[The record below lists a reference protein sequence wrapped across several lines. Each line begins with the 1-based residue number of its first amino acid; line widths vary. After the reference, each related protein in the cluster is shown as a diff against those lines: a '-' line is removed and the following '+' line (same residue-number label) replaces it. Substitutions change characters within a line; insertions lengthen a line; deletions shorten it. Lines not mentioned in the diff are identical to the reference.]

1 MTVVTCRRCGRVAR
15 DGARFCD
22 ACGAPLADAAGP
34 AEYKQVTVLFADVVH
49 SMDIAAAVGAERLRE
64 IMTELVQRCA
74 RVVQRYGGTVDK
86 FTGDGIMA
94 LFGAPVALEDHAFRA
109 CLTALEIQ
117 QEVQRLAVDVG
128 RRDGLPLQ
136 LRIGLNSGE
145 VIAGDIGS
153 GPLGYTAV
161 GAQVGLAQRMESV
174 APAGGVMLSE
184 STARLVEHTV
194 VLDAPQQVRIKGAT
208 EPVSARR
215 LVGIAP
221 HQQARIGRGGTRL
234 VGRSWELAALVGML
248 DRTAGGAGCVAG
260 VVGPPGIGKSRLIA
274 ETLAIAVGR
283 GIQVF
288 SAFCESHTADVPLS
302 VVSELMRAMFGVD
315 GVGDDAMARNLLR
328 ARLPDI
334 DEADRVLLEDALSIG
349 APEVRLP
356 DIGAGARRRRVTALV
371 DAVVTACPATSVYVI
386 EDAHWIDPVSEAV
399 LLDLVATL
407 TRARSLVLVT
417 YRPEYDGVLSRYPGA
432 QTIALSPLDDEQT
445 AELVTGLLGRDAS
458 VGGLAGQIAER
469 AAGNPFFVQ
478 EIVRDLADRG
488 VLAGGRGCYLCPTGA
503 DDVAVPATLQ
513 AAIAARVD
521 RLDAAAKRTLSAAAV
536 VGARFDETLLA
547 QFADTTQL
555 SRLVTAE
562 LIEQVAST
570 PKAQYAF
577 RHPMIWSVMYRA
589 QLKSERAQLHRCV
602 AAAIEPRDENAALI
616 ADHLEAGGELRQ
628 AYDWHMR
635 AGDWSRFRDV
645 RAARMSWQ
653 RAGQV
658 ADRLLVDDPQRPA
671 LRIAPRALISG
682 TSFRSGGP
690 MRDSGFDELRALAE
704 EADDKRSLAIGMAG
718 QVGALLGHGHFRDA
732 AELASE
738 LVGILDAIADPD
750 LTVGLLHTTL
760 IAKFAMGEMTDLV
773 RLAQRVID
781 LSAGDP
787 RRGSIVTESPLLIA
801 MMLQAVARSCFGQ
814 PGWRDELDRALA
826 MLRDINPAARGVLLV
841 YGVNIGWAYGTL
853 RMDEEILRETAEA
866 LRFAEELGEGYALD
880 AARCARG
887 LALVAADPQ
896 SAEGFALL
904 DQTRE
909 AVAQERFAMPVLAPI
924 DIAFARRR
932 VLEGDRDGAIV
943 ALRGIAAGQT
953 AAGEWL
959 GRGVALSALAEQL
972 IARGSDD
979 DLCEVQ
985 AAIDQLQGE
994 QAEPGVVL
1002 FDIVSD
1008 RLRALLAG
1016 ARDDTAY
1023 PVLVEKYR
1031 AKAKSFGFEGHLAWA
1046 EGMLRVG

>member
-1 MTVVTCRRCGRVAR
+1 
-15 DGARFCD
+15 
-22 ACGAPLADAAGP
+22 
-34 AEYKQVTVLFADVVH
+34 
-49 SMDIAAAVGAERLRE
+49 
-64 IMTELVQRCA
+64 
-74 RVVQRYGGTVDK
+74 
-86 FTGDGIMA
+86 
-94 LFGAPVALEDHAFRA
+94 
-109 CLTALEIQ
+109 
-117 QEVQRLAVDVG
+117 
-128 RRDGLPLQ
+128 
-136 LRIGLNSGE
+136 
-145 VIAGDIGS
+145 
-153 GPLGYTAV
+153 
-161 GAQVGLAQRMESV
+161 
-174 APAGGVMLSE
+174 
-184 STARLVEHTV
+184 
-194 VLDAPQQVRIKGAT
+194 
-208 EPVSARR
+208 
-215 LVGIAP
+215 
-221 HQQARIGRGGTRL
+221 
-234 VGRSWELAALVGML
+234 
-248 DRTAGGAGCVAG
+248 
-260 VVGPPGIGKSRLIA
+260 LIA
-274 ETLAIAVGR
+274 ETLAVAVGR

-302 VVSELMRAMFGVD
+302 VVSELMRAVFGVD
-315 GVGDDAMARNLLR
+315 GVGDDATARNLLR

-334 DEADRVLLEDALSIG
+334 DEADRLLLEDALSIG
-349 APEVRLP
+349 DPQVRLP
-356 DIGAGARRRRVTALV
+356 EIGVDARRRRVTALV
-371 DAVVTACPATSVYVI
+371 DAVVTARAAPSVYVI
-386 EDAHWIDPVSEAV
+386 EDAHWIDPVSEEV
-399 LLDLVATL
+399 LVDLLTTL
-407 TRARSLVLVT
+407 TRVRSLVLVT
-417 YRPEYDGVLSRYPGA
+417 YRPEYDGALSRHPGA

-445 AELVTGLLGRDAS
+445 AELVSGLLGRDAS

-536 VGARFDETLLA
+536 VGARFDEALLA

-555 SRLVTAE
+555 SRLITAE

-616 ADHLEAGGELRQ
+616 AEHLEAGGELHQ

-635 AGDWSRFRDV
+635 AGDRSRFRDV

-658 ADRLLVDDPQRPA
+658 ADRLPLDDPQRPA

-690 MRDSGFDELRALAE
+690 VRDSGFDELRALAE

-718 QVGALLGHGHFRDA
+718 QVGALLGHGHFRA
-732 AELASE
+732 ADELASE

-750 LTVGLLHTTL
+750 LIVGLLHTTL
-760 IAKFAMGEMTDLV
+760 IAKFATGAMADLV

-781 LSAGDP
+781 LSGGDP
-787 RRGSIVTESPLLIA
+787 RRGGIVTESPLLIA

-814 PGWRDELDRALA
+814 PGWRDELDQALA
-826 MLRDINPAARGVLLV
+826 LLRDVNPAARGVLLV
-841 YGVNIGWAYGTL
+841 YCFNVGCTFGTL
-853 RMDEEILRETAEA
+853 SVDAAILQETAET
-866 LRFAEELGEGYALD
+866 LRYAEQLGEGYALD

-896 SAEGFALL
+896 STEGLELL
-904 DQTRE
+904 AQTRE
-909 AVAQERFAMPVLAPI
+909 AIVQERFTMPALAPI
-924 DIAFARRR
+924 DIAFARRL
-932 VLEGDRDGAIV
+932 VGEGDRDNAI
-943 ALRGIAAGQT
+943 ATLRDVAAGQID
-953 AAGEWL
+953 AGEWL

-979 DLCEVQ
+979 DLGEVQ
-985 AAIDQLQGE
+985 AMIDRLD
-994 QAEPGVVL
+994 AEPVEPGFAL
-1002 FDIVSD
+1002 FDIMAH

-1016 ARDDTAY
+1016 ARGDTAY
-1023 PVLVEKYR
+1023 PELVEKYR

-1046 EGMLRVG
+1046 EEMSRAG

>member
-1 MTVVTCRRCGRVAR
+1 VAR
-15 DGARFCD
+15 EGARFCD
-22 ACGAPLADAAGP
+22 ACGAPIASATGP

-64 IMTELVQRCA
+64 IMAELVQLCA
-74 RVVQRYGGTVDK
+74 VVVQRYGGTVDK
-86 FTGDGIMA
+86 FTGDGVMA
-94 LFGAPVALEDHAFRA
+94 LFGAPIALEDHVFRA

-117 QEVQRLAVDVG
+117 QEVRRLAVDVG

-194 VLDAPQQVRIKGAT
+194 VLDAPQLVRIKGASD
-208 EPVSARR
+208 PVPARR

-221 HQQARIGRGGTRL
+221 HQQARIARGSTNL
-234 VGRSWELAALVGML
+234 VGRTWELAALIGML
-248 DRTAGGAGCVAG
+248 DRSTGGAGCVAG
-260 VVGPPGIGKSRLIA
+260 LVGPSGIGKSRLIA
-274 ETLAIAVGR
+274 ETVSVAVNR

-288 SAFCESHTADVPLS
+288 SAYCESHTADVPFS
-302 VVSELMRAMFGVD
+302 AFSELMRAMFGVD
-315 GVGDDAMARNLLR
+315 GIGDDATARDLLR

-334 DEADRVLLEDALSIG
+334 DDADRRLLEDALEIG
-349 APEVRLP
+349 DAAVPMP
-356 DIGAGARRRRVTALV
+356 DVGAEARRRRLTALV
-371 DAVVTACPATSVYVI
+371 DGAVTACSASSVYVI

-399 LLDLVATL
+399 LADLLPTL
-407 TRARSLVLVT
+407 TRSRSLVLVT
-417 YRPEYDGVLSRYPGA
+417 YRPEYEGALSGHPGA

-445 AELVTGLLGRDAS
+445 AQLVTGLLGRDAS
-458 VGGLAGQIAER
+458 IRGLAGQIAER
-469 AAGNPFFVQ
+469 SAGNPFFAQ

-521 RLDAAAKRTLSAAAV
+521 RLDASAKRTLSAAAV
-536 VGARFDETLLA
+536 IGARFDEALLA
-547 QFADTTQL
+547 QFADTAEL
-555 SRLVTAE
+555 SRLVRAE
-562 LIEQVAST
+562 LVEQVAFT
-570 PKAQYAF
+570 PRAQYAF
-577 RHPMIWSVMYRA
+577 RHPMIWSVMYRS

-616 ADHLEAGGELRQ
+616 AEHLEAGGELNQ

-635 AGDWSRFRDV
+635 AGNWSRFRDV
-645 RAARMSWQ
+645 RAARISWQ

-658 ADRLLVDDPQRPA
+658 ADRLPLDDSRRPA

-690 MRDSGFDELRALAE
+690 VRDSGFEELRALAE

-718 QVGALLGHGHFRDA
+718 QVGALFGHGHFRDA

-760 IAKFAMGEMTDLV
+760 LAKFAMGEMADLV

-781 LSAGDP
+781 LSDGDP

-814 PGWRDELDRALA
+814 PGWRDDLDRALTL
-826 MLRDINPAARGVLLV
+826 LREINPAARGVLLV
-841 YGVNIGWAYGTL
+841 YCFNVGCSYGTL
-853 RMDEEILRETAEA
+853 HVDAAILQETAET
-866 LRFAEELGEGYALD
+866 LKIAEQVGAGYALD

-887 LALVAADPQ
+887 LALVAADPE
-896 SAEGFALL
+896 SPKGFDLL
-904 DQTRE
+904 AQTRE
-909 AVAQERFAMPVLAPI
+909 AIVQERFTLPALAPI

-932 VLEGDRDGAIV
+932 VREGDRDGAIA
-943 ALRGIAAGQT
+943 ALRDIVAGQVS
-953 AAGEWL
+953 AGEWL
-959 GRGVALSALAEQL
+959 GRGVAVTALAEQL
-972 IARGSDD
+972 VARGSAD
-979 DLCEVQ
+979 DLGEVQ
-985 AAIDQLQGE
+985 AAIDRLE
-994 QAEPGVVL
+994 AEPVEPGFVL
-1002 FDIVSD
+1002 FDIMVL
-1008 RLRALLAG
+1008 RLQALLAR
-1016 ARDDTAY
+1016 ARGDDAAY
-1023 PVLVEKYR
+1023 RELVARYR
-1031 AKAKSFGFEGHLAWA
+1031 DSANSLGFEGHMDWA
-1046 EGMLRVG
+1046 EEMTRVG

>member
-22 ACGAPLADAAGP
+22 ACGAPLAEAAGP

-74 RVVQRYGGTVDK
+74 EVVQRYGGTVDK
-86 FTGDGIMA
+86 FTGDGVMA
-94 LFGAPVALEDHAFRA
+94 LFGAPIALEDHAFRA

-194 VLDAPQQVRIKGAT
+194 VLDAPQHVRIKGAS
-208 EPVSARR
+208 EPVCARR

-248 DRTAGGAGCVAG
+248 DRTVGGAGCVAG

-315 GVGDDAMARNLLR
+315 GVGDDATARKLLR

-334 DEADRVLLEDALSIG
+334 DEDDRVLLEDALSIG

-356 DIGAGARRRRVTALV
+356 DIGADARRRRVAALV
-371 DAVVTACPATSVYVI
+371 DAVVTACPAPSVYVI

-399 LLDLVATL
+399 LVDLLATL

-417 YRPEYDGVLSRYPGA
+417 YRPEYDGVLGRYPGA

-445 AELVTGLLGRDAS
+445 AELVSGLLGRDAS
-458 VGGLAGQIAER
+458 VGGLAGQIAQR

-488 VLAGGRGCYLCPTGA
+488 VLAGGRGCYLCPAGA

-536 VGARFDETLLA
+536 VGARFEETLLA

-570 PKAQYAF
+570 PKVQYAF

-645 RAARMSWQ
+645 RAARMSWE

-658 ADRLLVDDPQRPA
+658 ADRLPLDDPQRPA

-682 TSFRSGGP
+682 TSFRSGGAIS
-690 MRDSGFDELRALAE
+690 DTGFDELRALAE

-718 QVGALLGHGHFRDA
+718 QVGALLGHAHFRA
-732 AELASE
+732 ADELASE
-738 LVGILDAIADPD
+738 LVGVLDAIADPD
-750 LTVGLLHTTL
+750 LIVGLMHTTL
-760 IAKFAMGEMTDLV
+760 IAKFAMGAMGDLV

-781 LSAGDP
+781 LSGGDP

-801 MMLQAVARSCFGQ
+801 TMLGAVARSSWGQ
-814 PGWRDELDRALA
+814 PGWRDELDRGLAL
-826 MLRDINPAARGVLLV
+826 LRDINPAARGVLLV
-841 YGVNIGWAYGTL
+841 YSANVGWAYGTL
-853 RMDEEILRETAEA
+853 RMDEEILQETAET
-866 LRFAEELGEGYALD
+866 LRFAEQLGEGYALD

-887 LALVAADPQ
+887 LALVAADPE
-896 SAEGFALL
+896 SAEGFELL
-904 DQTRE
+904 EQTRE
-909 AVAQERFAMPVLAPI
+909 AVEQERFAMPVLAPI
-924 DIAFARRR
+924 DVAFARRL
-932 VLEGDRDGAIV
+932 VHQGDRDGAIA
-943 ALRGIAAGQT
+943 ALRDIAARQID
-953 AAGEWL
+953 AGEWL
-959 GRGVALSALAEQL
+959 GRGVAVTALAEEL
-972 IARGSDD
+972 IARGSVD
-979 DLCEVQ
+979 DLSEVE
-985 AAIDQLQGE
+985 AAIDHLD
-994 QAEPGVVL
+994 AEPVETGFVL
-1002 FDIVSD
+1002 FDIMAL
-1008 RLRALLAG
+1008 RLRTLLAG
-1016 ARDDTAY
+1016 ARGDAAY
-1023 PVLVEKYR
+1023 PELLEKYR
-1031 AKAKSFGFEGHLAWA
+1031 DRAKSLGFEGHLAWA
-1046 EGMLRVG
+1046 EEMSSAR